1 MGTDKEGKGDKKTS
15 KVNKEKLKQSKKRV
29 KKAIDN
35 NEIVEK

>member
-1 MGTDKEGKGDKKTS
+1 MGTDKEDKKAS
-15 KVNKEKLKQSKKRV
+15 KVNTEKLKQSKKRV